1 MSKKVKFKVEERSY
15 PRSSAIVDIDV
26 DDGVQEVTFG
36 GDTWL
41 DVDLYDVKKQF
52 PDVKRLIIMNNI
64 ASISISN
71 FMFPNVE
78 DVVSYNRN
86 YKSDKGRLV
95 YCGAGYYKLRNVF
108 IKNEGDKIDL
118 SDIIRIGD
126 NALEGCMSTSF
137 ISARNFRYI
146 DEDAFANY
154 PPASFGPFT
163 NGVLVCSNVIAGVDT
178 KAKELVIPPRVSM
191 SGIKSQ
197 PDVTFEKITVTS
209 DKNMG
214 AIYNL
219 SAEVLYV
226 DFDTAMTF
234 TNWKNMGIKKV
245 EVSASNVFYTSKD
258 GILYDKTG
266 TILVKCP
273 VNYYKD
279 EVIIPEGVKKI
290 AEAAF
295 ISCHIKSVKFPD
307 SLDLIE
313 NRAFFCCDELKSID
327 FGNSIFSIGGMY
339 SESAFSYCKSL
350 KQVTL
355 PPQIKDIGERAF
367 INCINLSSVT
377 LNEGLL
383 FIGESA
389 FSNNKALTEIN
400 IPATVQ
406 KLADRCLDNVRRIHI
421 SDYLPKDFFKSCIRN
436 SEDDYNYSDDNI
448 YDIVEIT
455 DGTYK
460 LFIPRYIAAQDI
472 AKMDDTF
479 YMRKFSD
486 IVSDNKFVESILDM
500 ALYTETKQNLAISIY
515 KYNNSSSIKT
525 YLRRTAVNL
534 TNRLLDSKKENELV
548 DFLKLN
554 IMSSSSMKK
563 LLADDRIHQF
573 TLAEAYLLN
582 AISQSDGSSK
592 TFKL

>member
-313 NRAFFCCDELKSID
+313 NRAFFCCDELESID
-327 FGNSIFSIGGMY
+327 FGNSIVSIGGMY

-460 LFIPRYIAAQDI
+460 LFIPRYIAARDI

>member
-154 PPASFGPFT
+154 PSASFGPFT

-313 NRAFFCCDELKSID
+313 NRAFFCCDELESID

-448 YDIVEIT
+448 YDIMEIT

-460 LFIPRYIAAQDI
+460 LFIPRYIAARDI

>member
-1 MSKKVKFKVEERSY
+1 MSKKVKFKVEKRSY
-15 PRSSAIVDIDV
+15 PKNSAIVDIDV

-36 GDTWL
+36 GDTCL

-52 PDVKRLIIMNNI
+52 PDVKRLIIKNNI

-86 YKSDKGRLV
+86 YQSGKGRLV
-95 YCGAGYYKLRNVF
+95 YCGAEHCKLRNMF
-108 IKNEGDKIDL
+108 IKHEGDKIDL
-118 SDIIRIGD
+118 SDILRIGD
-126 NALEGCMSTSF
+126 KALEGCMSTSF
-137 ISARNFRYI
+137 ISAGNFRYI
-146 DEDAFANY
+146 DEDAFTNY

-163 NGVLVCSNVIAGVDT
+163 NGVLVCGNAIAGVDT
-178 KAKELVIPPRVSM
+178 KAKELVIPPKVSM

-197 PDVTFEKITVTS
+197 LDSTFKKITITS
-209 DKNMG
+209 NKNIG

-219 SAEVLYV
+219 CAEVLYV
-226 DFDTAMTF
+226 DFNATMTF
-234 TNWKNMGIKKV
+234 TNWSNINIKKV
-245 EVSASNVFYTSKD
+245 EVSDSNVFYTSKD

-279 EVIIPEGVKKI
+279 EVVIPEGVKKI
-290 AEAAF
+290 AETAF
-295 ISCHIKSVKFPD
+295 MSCHIKSVKFPD

-313 NRAFFCCDELKSID
+313 DRAFFCCDELESID

-339 SESAFSYCKSL
+339 SDSVFSYCKSL
-350 KQVTL
+350 KQITL
-355 PPQIKDIGERAF
+355 PSQIKDIGERAF
-367 INCINLSSVT
+367 INCVNLSSVT

-389 FSNNKALTEIN
+389 FSKNKALTEIS

-421 SDYLPKDFFKSCIRN
+421 SSYMPKDFFKSCILN
-436 SEDDYNYSDDNI
+436 SEDNYAFADNI

-460 LFIPRYIAAQDI
+460 LFIPRYITARDI

-486 IVSDNKFVESILDM
+486 IVSDNKFVESMLDM
-500 ALYTETKQNLAISIY
+500 ALYTETKQNLAIAIY

-573 TLAEAYLLN
+573 TSSEAYLLN

>member
-137 ISARNFRYI
+137 IFARNFRYI

-313 NRAFFCCDELKSID
+313 NRAFFCCDELESID

>member
-26 DDGVQEVTFG
+26 ADGVQEVTFG

-313 NRAFFCCDELKSID
+313 NRAFFCCDELESID

-460 LFIPRYIAAQDI
+460 LFIPRYIAARDI

>member
-78 DVVSYNRN
+78 DVVSCNRN

-197 PDVTFEKITVTS
+197 PDVTFKKITITS
-209 DKNMG
+209 ETNMG
-214 AIYNL
+214 AIYKF

-226 DFDTAMTF
+226 DFDTIMTF
-234 TNWKNMGIKKV
+234 TNWRNMDIKKI
-245 EVSASNVFYTSKD
+245 EVSSSNVFYTSRD

-273 VNYYKD
+273 VNYYKN
-279 EVIIPEGVKKI
+279 EVVIPEGVKKI
-290 AEAAF
+290 AETAF
-295 ISCHIKSVKFPD
+295 MSCHIKSVKFPD

-313 NRAFFCCDELKSID
+313 DRAFFCCDELESID

-339 SESAFSYCKSL
+339 SESVFSYCKSL
-350 KQVTL
+350 KRITF
-355 PPQIKDIGERAF
+355 PSQIKDIGDRAF

-421 SDYLPKDFFKSCIRN
+421 SGYLPKDFFKSCIRN

-460 LFIPRYIAAQDI
+460 LFIPRYIAARDI

>member
-1 MSKKVKFKVEERSY
+1 MSKKVKFKVEKRSY
-15 PRSSAIVDIDV
+15 PKNSAIVDIDV

-36 GDTWL
+36 GDTCL

-52 PDVKRLIIMNNI
+52 PDVKRLIIKNNI

-86 YKSDKGRLV
+86 YQSGKGRLV
-95 YCGAGYYKLRNVF
+95 YCGAGHCKLRNMF
-108 IKNEGDKIDL
+108 IKHEGDKIDL
-118 SDIIRIGD
+118 SDILRIGD
-126 NALEGCMSTSF
+126 KALEGCMSTSF
-137 ISARNFRYI
+137 ISAGNFRYI
-146 DEDAFANY
+146 DEDAFTNY

-163 NGVLVCSNVIAGVDT
+163 NGVLVCGNAIAGVDT
-178 KAKELVIPPRVSM
+178 KAKELVIPPKVSM

-197 PDVTFEKITVTS
+197 LDSTFKKITITS
-209 DKNMG
+209 NKNIG

-219 SAEVLYV
+219 CAEVLYV
-226 DFDTAMTF
+226 DFNATMTF
-234 TNWKNMGIKKV
+234 TNWSNINIKKV
-245 EVSASNVFYTSKD
+245 EVSDSNVFYTSKD

-279 EVIIPEGVKKI
+279 EVVIPDGVKKI
-290 AEAAF
+290 AETAF
-295 ISCHIKSVKFPD
+295 MSCHIKSVKFPD

-313 NRAFFCCDELKSID
+313 DRAFFCCDELESID

-339 SESAFSYCKSL
+339 SDSVFSYCKSL
-350 KQVTL
+350 KQITL
-355 PPQIKDIGERAF
+355 PSQIKDIGERAF
-367 INCINLSSVT
+367 INCVNLSSVT

-389 FSNNKALTEIN
+389 FSKNKALTEIS

-421 SDYLPKDFFKSCIRN
+421 SSYMPKDFFKSCILN
-436 SEDDYNYSDDNI
+436 SEDNYAFADNI

-460 LFIPRYIAAQDI
+460 LFIPRYIAARDI

-486 IVSDNKFVESILDM
+486 IVSDNKFVESMLDM
-500 ALYTETKQNLAISIY
+500 ALYTETKQNLAIAIY
-515 KYNNSSSIKT
+515 KYNNSSFIKT

-554 IMSSSSMKK
+554 IMSLPSMKK

>member
-154 PPASFGPFT
+154 PPASFGPIT

-313 NRAFFCCDELKSID
+313 NRAFFCCDELESID

-460 LFIPRYIAAQDI
+460 LFIPRYIAARDI

>member
-1 MSKKVKFKVEERSY
+1 
-15 PRSSAIVDIDV
+15 
-26 DDGVQEVTFG
+26 
-36 GDTWL
+36 
-41 DVDLYDVKKQF
+41 
-52 PDVKRLIIMNNI
+52 
-64 ASISISN
+64 
-71 FMFPNVE
+71 MFPNVN

-86 YKSDKGRLV
+86 YQSGKGRLV
-95 YCGAGYYKLRNVF
+95 YCGAGHCKLRNMF
-108 IKNEGDKIDL
+108 IKHEGDKIDL
-118 SDIIRIGD
+118 SDILRIGD
-126 NALEGCMSTSF
+126 KALEGCMSTSF
-137 ISARNFRYI
+137 ISAGNFRYI
-146 DEDAFANY
+146 DEDAFTGY

-163 NGVLVCSNVIAGVDT
+163 NGVLVCGNAIAGVDT
-178 KAKELVIPPRVSM
+178 KAKELVIPPKVSM

-197 PDVTFEKITVTS
+197 PDVTFKKITITS
-209 DKNMG
+209 EKNMG
-214 AIYNL
+214 AIYQF
-219 SAEVLYV
+219 SAEVLYI
-226 DFDTAMTF
+226 DFDAIMTF
-234 TNWKNMGIKKV
+234 TNWRNMNIKKI
-245 EVSASNVFYTSKD
+245 EVSSSNVFYTSRD

-279 EVIIPEGVKKI
+279 EVVIPEGVKKI
-290 AEAAF
+290 AETAF
-295 ISCHIKSVKFPD
+295 MSCHIKSVKFPD

-313 NRAFFCCDELKSID
+313 DRAFFCCDELESID

-339 SESAFSYCKSL
+339 SDSVFSYCKSL
-350 KQVTL
+350 KQITL
-355 PPQIKDIGERAF
+355 PSQIKDIGERAF
-367 INCINLSSVT
+367 INCVNLSSVT

-389 FSNNKALTEIN
+389 FSKNKALTEIS

-421 SDYLPKDFFKSCIRN
+421 SSYMPKDFFKSCILN
-436 SEDDYNYSDDNI
+436 SEDNYAFADNI

-460 LFIPRYIAAQDI
+460 LFIPRYIAARDI

-486 IVSDNKFVESILDM
+486 IVSDNKFVESMLDM
-500 ALYTETKQNLAISIY
+500 ALYTETKQNLAIAIY

-563 LLADDRIHQF
+563 LLEDDRIHQF
-573 TLAEAYLLN
+573 TSSEAYLLN

>member
-163 NGVLVCSNVIAGVDT
+163 NWVLVCSNVIAGVDT

-313 NRAFFCCDELKSID
+313 NRAFFCCDELESID

-460 LFIPRYIAAQDI
+460 LFIPRYIAARDI

>member
-279 EVIIPEGVKKI
+279 EVVIPEGVKKI
-290 AEAAF
+290 AETAF
-295 ISCHIKSVKFPD
+295 MSCHIKSVKFPD

-313 NRAFFCCDELKSID
+313 DRAFFCCDELESID

-339 SESAFSYCKSL
+339 SESVFSYCKSL
-350 KQVTL
+350 KRITF
-355 PPQIKDIGERAF
+355 PSQIKDIGDRAF

-421 SDYLPKDFFKSCIRN
+421 SGYLPKDFFKSCIRN

-460 LFIPRYIAAQDI
+460 LFIPRYIAARDI

>member
-313 NRAFFCCDELKSID
+313 NRAFFCCDELESID

-406 KLADRCLDNVRRIHI
+406 KLADRCLNNVRRIHI

-460 LFIPRYIAAQDI
+460 LFIPRYIAARDI

>member
-137 ISARNFRYI
+137 ISARNFKYI

-313 NRAFFCCDELKSID
+313 NRAFFCCDELESID

>member
-234 TNWKNMGIKKV
+234 TNWRNMDIKKI
-245 EVSASNVFYTSKD
+245 EVSSSNVFYTSRD

-273 VNYYKD
+273 VNYYKN
-279 EVIIPEGVKKI
+279 EVVIPEGVKKI
-290 AEAAF
+290 AETAF
-295 ISCHIKSVKFPD
+295 MSCHIKSVKFPD

-313 NRAFFCCDELKSID
+313 DRAFFCCDELESID

-339 SESAFSYCKSL
+339 SESVFSYCKSL
-350 KQVTL
+350 KRITF
-355 PPQIKDIGERAF
+355 PSQIKDIGDRAF

-406 KLADRCLDNVRRIHI
+406 KLADRCLDNVRRINI
-421 SDYLPKDFFKSCIRN
+421 SGYLPKDFFKSCIRN

-460 LFIPRYIAAQDI
+460 LFIPRYIAARDI

>member
-313 NRAFFCCDELKSID
+313 NRAFFCCDELESID

-339 SESAFSYCKSL
+339 SESVFSYCKSL

-355 PPQIKDIGERAF
+355 PPQIKDIGKRAF

-460 LFIPRYIAAQDI
+460 LFIPRYIAARDI

>member
-313 NRAFFCCDELKSID
+313 NRAFFCCDELESID

-367 INCINLSSVT
+367 INCINLYSVT

-406 KLADRCLDNVRRIHI
+406 KLADRCLNNVRRIHI

-460 LFIPRYIAAQDI
+460 LFIPRYIAARDI

>member
-78 DVVSYNRN
+78 DVVFYNRN

-313 NRAFFCCDELKSID
+313 NRAFFCCDELESID